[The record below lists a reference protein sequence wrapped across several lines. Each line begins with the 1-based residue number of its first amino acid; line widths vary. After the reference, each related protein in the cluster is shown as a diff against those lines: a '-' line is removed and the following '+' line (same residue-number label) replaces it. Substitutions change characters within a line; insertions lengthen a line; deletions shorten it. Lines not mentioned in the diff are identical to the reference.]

1 MVFADRKYV
10 IFDMDGTLID
20 SVGIWNLIDEEL
32 IKSYGAVPP
41 STDKIQQ
48 GRDDALERNRSAED
62 PYREYCIYLNERYAF
77 GEKDPEDIKKKRYE
91 IAQMYLE
98 KNVDYRPGADI
109 FIRALKKSGKR
120 LIIASTTKKTNM
132 DVYRRLNNNIR
143 SKADIDEFF
152 DMVYTREDVD
162 VIKPDPEVYEKVI
175 AETGANPSE
184 CVVIEDSLVGVEA
197 AKAAGLFTVAVYD
210 RYSDNDGKRIK
221 ELADRFIMDY
231 DEALSILR
239 NESEQ

>member
-1 MVFADRKYV
+1 MFADRKYV

-41 STDKIQQ
+41 STEKIQND
-48 GRDDALERNRSAED
+48 RDDVLERKRSADD
-62 PYREYCIYLNERYAF
+62 PYREYCAYLNEHYVF
-77 GEKDPEDIKKKRYE
+77 CEKDAENIKRKRYQ
-91 IAQMYLE
+91 IAQKYLE
-98 KNVDYRPGADI
+98 NKMDYRPGADV
-109 FIRALKKSGKR
+109 FIRKLREFGKR
-120 LIIASTTKKTNM
+120 LIIASTTRKINM

-162 VIKPDPEVYEKVI
+162 AIKPDPEVYEKVL
-175 AETGANPSE
+175 AEIGAKPSE

-210 RYSDNDGKRIK
+210 RHSENDRERIEK
-221 ELADRFIMDY
+221 LADRFIMDY
-231 DEALSILR
+231 DEALSILWE
-239 NESEQ
+239 ESKM

>member
-32 IKSYGAVPP
+32 IKSYGAAPP

-77 GEKDPEDIKKKRYE
+77 GEKDSEDIKKKRYE